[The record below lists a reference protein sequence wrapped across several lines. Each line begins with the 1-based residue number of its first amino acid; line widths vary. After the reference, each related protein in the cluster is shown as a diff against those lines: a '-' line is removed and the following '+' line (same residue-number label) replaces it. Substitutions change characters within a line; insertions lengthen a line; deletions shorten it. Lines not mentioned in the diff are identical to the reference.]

1 MKDRTY
7 VFVKERWRWC
17 VRERTGMWVDGMRK
31 RESKKEVEMWCMR
44 EREGGSVCVGGM
56 CIFACILTSDY
67 FIFCN

>member
-1 MKDRTY
+1 
-7 VFVKERWRWC
+7 
-17 VRERTGMWVDGMRK
+17 MWVDGMRK